1 MHWVLV
7 GGAPMNALV
16 AMWVGGGNGCVE
28 GKGVAFGVV
37 GVAAMLVER
46 GRRLL
51 ELDLGRLLLVVQKLP
66 ICWVAGRSPGVD
78 GGLCSCCAVRDGFD
92 FLGNG
97 VLEGWL
103 GCAELP
109 APAQQN

>member
-1 MHWVLV
+1 
-7 GGAPMNALV
+7 MNALV

-28 GKGVAFGVV
+28 GEGVAVGVV
-37 GVAAMLVER
+37 GVAAILAER

-78 GGLCSCCAVRDGFD
+78 GGSCSCCAVRDGFG
-92 FLGNG
+92 FRWNG
-97 VLEGWL
+97 VLEGSL

-109 APAQQN
+109 APTQQH